1 MADELAFSS
10 TFTVPLNYSEFNE
23 PGGEAFYHVRPR
35 RLNALIKQVFEP
47 KDGSARTNVQDVAHD
62 CTVHD
67 VRGHERGPQ
76 LDVHGFQFVDIP
88 PSAEQAWASEA
99 SVAEG
104 PYYGEVL
111 ALLRQHMQ
119 FDRCELFDNT
129 VRRQVGVEAPG
140 NRQPVSQV
148 RCLPCAR

>member
-88 PSAEQAWASEA
+88 PSAEQTWASEA

-140 NRQPVSQV
+140 NRQPVSQG